1 MRVTA
6 PDTGAMLLSEPPPPP
21 YNMRELVCA
30 MCGKTFEPSPLE
42 AESLAELELTF
53 GLKPN
58 PMTAVCEDCGGR
70 SIQ

>member
-1 MRVTA
+1 MRM
-6 PDTGAMLLSEPPPPP
+6 GRLFSENHAMSEDVPP
-21 YNMRELVCA
+21 YGTRELVCS
-30 MCGKTFEPSPLE
+30 MCGKTFEPNPLE